1 MATEMTTEMATKMA
15 TMRKGIGNCLLLMLL
30 AATMPGFA
38 QMLPAIVASDVPGLT
53 PVGEGT
59 MRFFGLKV
67 YDVRLW
73 TTMKAF
79 THKDPFALELIYDLS
94 LSGRD
99 IAERSVKEMRT
110 QGYNDETKLKRW
122 GDEMAKIFPDI
133 KQGDTLVGVSVPGKE
148 ARFYTREKFIA
159 AVADPEFARAF
170 FDIWL
175 SEKTS
180 APSVRSRLLGGLAK

>member
-1 MATEMTTEMATKMA
+1 
-15 TMRKGIGNCLLLMLL
+15 MRFACRVALFILGVSTVTAVAQV
-30 AATMPGFA
+30 AAQA
-38 QMLPAIVASDVPGLT
+38 LPPPVAKDLQGLT
-53 PVGEGT
+53 ARGEGV

-73 TTMKAF
+73 TMMKPFNHAE
-79 THKDPFALELIYDLS
+79 PFALELVYDMS

-99 IAERSVKEMRT
+99 IAERSVKEMRE
-110 QGYNDETKLKRW
+110 QGHVDEGKLKRW
-122 GDEMAKIFPDI
+122 GEEMAKIFPDI
-133 KQGDTLVGVSVPGKE
+133 RKGDTLVGVSIPGKE

-159 AVADPEFARAF
+159 AVADTEFAKAF

-180 APSVRSRLLGGLAK
+180 APGVRARLLGAP

>member
-1 MATEMTTEMATKMA
+1 MLNA
-15 TMRKGIGNCLLLMLL
+15 RKVLSTGLLLGLL
-30 AATMPGFA
+30 AAVLPGAA
-38 QMLPAIVASDVPGLT
+38 QVLPPVVARDIPGLT
-53 PVGEGT
+53 PFGEGT

-73 TTMKAF
+73 TAMRAF
-79 THKDPFALELIYDLS
+79 AHTDPFALELIYDLS

-99 IAERSVKEMRT
+99 IAERSVKEMRD
-110 QGYNDETKLKRW
+110 QGHSDEAKLKRW
-122 GDEMAKIFPDI
+122 GEQMAKIFPDI

-148 ARFYTREKFIA
+148 VRFYTREKFIA
-159 AVADPEFARAF
+159 AIADPEFARAF

-180 APSVRSRLLGGLAK
+180 APGVRNRLLGAQAR

>member
-1 MATEMTTEMATKMA
+1 MKA
-15 TMRKGIGNCLLLMLL
+15 MRTFLPGCLLVLSLVAAAPGL
-30 AATMPGFA
+30 A
-38 QMLPAIVASDVPGLT
+38 QNLPEVVARDVPGLT
-53 PVGEGT
+53 PIGEGT

-73 TTMKAF
+73 TPMRSF
-79 THKDPFALELIYDLS
+79 NHLDPFALELIYDLS

-99 IAERSVKEMRT
+99 IAERSVKEMRGL
-110 QGYNDETKLKRW
+110 GYSDEVKLKRW
-122 GDEMAKIFPDI
+122 GDEMARIFPDI

-175 SEKTS
+175 SERTS
-180 APSVRSRLLGGLAK
+180 APGVRSKLLGAVAK

>member
-1 MATEMTTEMATKMA
+1 
-15 TMRKGIGNCLLLMLL
+15 MRKVLGRCLLPAFL
-30 AATMPGFA
+30 ALAMPGVA
-38 QMLPAIVASDVPGLT
+38 QMLPAVVTRDVPGLT

-73 TTMKAF
+73 TGMNAF
-79 THKDPFALELIYDLS
+79 THMDPFALELIYDLS

-99 IAERSVKEMRT
+99 IAERSVKEMRG
-110 QGYNDETKLKRW
+110 QGHSDEAKLKRW
-122 GDEMAKIFPDI
+122 GEEMARIFPDI
-133 KQGDTLVGVSVPGKE
+133 RQGDTLVGVSVPGKE
-148 ARFYTREKFIA
+148 ARFYTRDKFIA

-180 APSVRSRLLGGLAK
+180 APGVRRRLLGALAK